1 MSRAVALETR
11 RGWRIAKE
19 KAAHKIDVV
28 VALAMA
34 ALGAVQQG
42 QGSAKI
48 ELTPTPYPRVVTV
61 ERGRLVAGGLSP
73 YRVRSGFLGMAL
85 TYVRQRTAA
94 VRQQISRPR
103 WRGF

>member
-1 MSRAVALETR
+1 MSRAVALETT

-19 KAAHKIDVV
+19 KASHKIDVV
-28 VALAMA
+28 VAFAMA

-61 ERGRLVAGGLSP
+61 GRGRLVAGGLSP
-73 YRVRSGFLGMAL
+73 YRVRTGCAD
-85 TYVRQRTAA
+85 VCAVKDRAA
-94 VRQQISRPR
+94 AQQQISRPR